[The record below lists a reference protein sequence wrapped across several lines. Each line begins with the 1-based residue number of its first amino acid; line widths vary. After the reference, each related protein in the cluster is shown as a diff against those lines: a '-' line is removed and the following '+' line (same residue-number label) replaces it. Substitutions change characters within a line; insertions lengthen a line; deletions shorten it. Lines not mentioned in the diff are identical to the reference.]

1 MGNAWTRLTQEAG
14 EHGGPDAL
22 RAFYRAQ
29 VTYMACVAA
38 ASGVAYGVNKYRK
51 YTEDKKMDR
60 RISELEAEGTPA
72 ELEQGRD
79 ENPTV

>member
-1 MGNAWTRLTQEAG
+1 M
-14 EHGGPDAL
+14 

-29 VTYMACVAA
+29 GQKSAVTYMACFAA
-38 ASGVAYGVNKYRK
+38 ASGVAYGVNRYRK
-51 YTEDKKMDR
+51 YAEDKRMDR

-72 ELEQGRD
+72 EIEQGRD